1 MKDSQFFDGGLLPS
15 GEPQYREVHED
26 SLKRGPVR
34 LGHHSAW
41 TWRHDAKR
49 LGFVLAHYKFVA
61 KMLRGLNRV
70 LEVGCGDG
78 FYTRVV
84 AQEVG
89 AVTAVDFDEGFIE
102 SAKETLEDHEMIFFQ
117 RHDITRGKVDG
128 LFDAW
133 YAIDFLEHIQPELER
148 DFLDNACASLRP
160 NGVAIVGTP
169 SLESQQ
175 YATRLSKAGHVNCKT
190 QEDLR
195 LTMCKYFN
203 HVFMFG
209 MNDEVLHTGYG
220 PMCHFN
226 FALCCQPS
234 R

>member
-1 MKDSQFFDGGLLPS
+1 MTAEQTV
-15 GEPQYREVHED
+15 EPQYQDCLSLRD
-26 SLKRGPVR
+26 SQGLAS
-34 LGHHSAW
+34 LGLMTNLGW
-41 TWRHDAKR
+41 YMDPKR
-49 LGFVLAHYKFVA
+49 LVFTLSRYKFVA